1 MTHNGKLGCKMS
13 PNDENEQLS
22 TPSDKFELGKGTPSE
37 LCRVF
42 NLSDFCRIDGTC
54 CQVPPSSDVWTLSLR
69 GATFKFHTS
78 SDSQGSYYGKR
89 QYYCD

>member
-42 NLSDFCRIDGTC
+42 NLSGLLG
-54 CQVPPSSDVWTLSLR
+54 Q
-69 GATFKFHTS
+69 
-78 SDSQGSYYGKR
+78 KR
-89 QYYCD
+89 VRA